1 MGWLILAVSLF
12 GFAFIMCMFP
22 KQLPRSAV
30 RKRIASERRKRGMK
44 SIEQDD
50 KEEDEIPAS
59 ISDMLVTFKRLLK
72 NVIFM
77 LNNLASIF
85 YYFG

>member
-1 MGWLILAVSLF
+1 
-12 GFAFIMCMFP
+12 MFP
-22 KQLPRSAV
+22 KELPRAAV

-44 SIEQDD
+44 SLEIGDD
-50 KEEDEIPAS
+50 KQDQDEVPAS
-59 ISDMLVTFKRLLK
+59 FSDMIVTFKRLLF

-85 YYFG
+85 YYFGYMREFSVQQRLSLY